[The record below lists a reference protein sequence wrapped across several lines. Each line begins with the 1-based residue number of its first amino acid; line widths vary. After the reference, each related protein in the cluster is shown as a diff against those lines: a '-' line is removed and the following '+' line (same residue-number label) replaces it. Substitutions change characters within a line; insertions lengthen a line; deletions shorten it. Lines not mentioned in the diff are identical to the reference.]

1 MRLIIFRGA
10 KYICEIE
17 VTEVYPDVSVGRVIE
32 ETRNGNIER
41 GDNVTT
47 KL

>member
-1 MRLIIFRGA
+1 LIVFRGA
-10 KYICEIE
+10 DYICEIE
-17 VTEVYPDVSVGRVIE
+17 VTDVYPDTAVGRVLE
-32 ETRNGNIER
+32 ETRNGTIER

>member
-1 MRLIIFRGA
+1 MRLTIYRGA
-10 KYICEIE
+10 KYVCQIE
-17 VTEVYPDVSVGRVIE
+17 VTEVYPDVAVGRVIE
-32 ETRNGNIER
+32 ETRNGTIER